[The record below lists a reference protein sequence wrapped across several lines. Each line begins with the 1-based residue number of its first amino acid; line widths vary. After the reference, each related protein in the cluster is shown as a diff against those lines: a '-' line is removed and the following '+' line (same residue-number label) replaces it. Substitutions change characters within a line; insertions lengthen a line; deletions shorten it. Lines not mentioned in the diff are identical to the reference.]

1 MVPIIVILV
10 VVLAIVYWCIK
21 TVNGFKKK
29 EIRVQDGLPGIE
41 VALTKRCDMLTKM
54 LDTAKDYMAHESE
67 LFTRVI
73 ELRHG
78 MSTAEMNDAQQQ
90 MDTLSGKFFAVA
102 ENDPKLRSSS
112 VFVELQRGI
121 CNAEEHLQAMRRL
134 YNNSVTAYNTA
145 LSMFP
150 AKLLAGWREPV
161 KFFTVDASKRED
173 LKMTFLKGE
182 MIMREKQTITNEQ
195 LEVKLK
201 SLRVKATFNRIL
213 TYITLAVFVLA
224 LFFWRNILAV
234 VVSIVMVFVFRKLA
248 SRSNGKIKKLLSE
261 NVINDVVKKLLGDTV
276 EYNPSGALNPGGIVV
291 PFSYCRS
298 SGSHHIKA
306 VYNGVNIELGNIN
319 LIDEEERTDEE
330 GITRHETSTR
340 FRGPWIICDF
350 GKKPACNVYIS
361 ECTEIHRSIMKSN
374 VNIDNEQFRER
385 FCVRANDPQE
395 AYKILTPQ
403 MMNSISAAADKSGC
417 LVYMSF
423 LKDGKMH
430 IAIHTGHDI
439 FDIGKS
445 YDDVEVLR
453 QKFSKELLWL
463 IDIIDTLNVKERNV

>member
-1 MVPIIVILV
+1 
-10 VVLAIVYWCIK
+10 
-21 TVNGFKKK
+21 
-29 EIRVQDGLPGIE
+29 
-41 VALTKRCDMLTKM
+41 MLFRSKG
-54 LDTAKDYMAHESE
+54 YMAHESE

-213 TYITLAVFVLA
+213 TYIALAVFVLA

-276 EYNPSGALNPGGIVV
+276 EQI
-291 PFSYCRS
+291 
-298 SGSHHIKA
+298 
-306 VYNGVNIELGNIN
+306 
-319 LIDEEERTDEE
+319 
-330 GITRHETSTR
+330 ITAPDR
-340 FRGPWIICDF
+340 
-350 GKKPACNVYIS
+350 
-361 ECTEIHRSIMKSN
+361 
-374 VNIDNEQFRER
+374 
-385 FCVRANDPQE
+385 
-395 AYKILTPQ
+395 L
-403 MMNSISAAADKSGC
+403 
-417 LVYMSF
+417 
-423 LKDGKMH
+423 
-430 IAIHTGHDI
+430 
-439 FDIGKS
+439 
-445 YDDVEVLR
+445 
-453 QKFSKELLWL
+453 
-463 IDIIDTLNVKERNV
+463 